1 MGDKIFVNYLKYDF
15 DECMKRLKN
24 ELDNLHKNSLNAP
37 SENLT
42 INDKKSVQVSITEKS
57 SEKDVEEWFR
67 LENLSINIYNLLKPC
82 NGEIL
87 KEYFLLKSN
96 APDYYYRTLEKTTD
110 LRSALLFSSKLN
122 NIFA

>member
-24 ELDNLHKNSLNAP
+24 ELDNLHKNSLNSP

-96 APDYYYRTLEKTTD
+96 APDYYYRTLEKTSD

>member
-1 MGDKIFVNYLKYDF
+1 MGDKIFVNFLKYDF
-15 DECMKRLKN
+15 EECMKRLKN
-24 ELDNLHKNSLNAP
+24 ELDNIPKNSLNAL

-42 INDKKSVQVSITEKS
+42 INDKTNVQVSITEKS

-67 LENLSINIYNLLKPC
+67 SENLSIDIYNLLKP

-110 LRSALLFSSKLN
+110 LRSALVFSSKLN
-122 NIFA
+122 NLFA